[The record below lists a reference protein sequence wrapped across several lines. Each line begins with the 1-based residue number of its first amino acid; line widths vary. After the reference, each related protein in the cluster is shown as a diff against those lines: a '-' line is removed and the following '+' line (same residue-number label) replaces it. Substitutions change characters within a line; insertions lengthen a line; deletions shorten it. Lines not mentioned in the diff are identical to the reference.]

1 MGNNN
6 RDMYGSNQYGNNQY
20 GYRMSDGQ
28 RGYYG
33 FNKFNS
39 FNVQWQN
46 DYESN
51 HRYACSNGQYMTS
64 YKATKNHPRKKDRM
78 FQIGC
83 GGANAAQNCTW
94 SEWMND
100 FNNDFYYNCPDNKV
114 MTGMS
119 SENDPS
125 MDQQGN
131 QNRQGSQGENNQVF
145 NNNNNYRETGWQDRR
160 FKAACCMVHNKHPKN
175 CKLSDWVNRWNEF
188 FTWWTPQGTVVTGVY
203 SEYSPADRD
212 RRWKFVYCE
221 L

>member
-1 MGNNN
+1 MGNNMNNMN
-6 RDMYGSNQYGNNQY
+6 RNWNDNNRYYDNYNNNNRYMYGSNQYGNNQY

-51 HRYACSNGQYMTS
+51 HQYACSNGQYMTS

-94 SEWMND
+94 SEWMN
-100 FNNDFYYNCPDNKV
+100 
-114 MTGMS
+114 
-119 SENDPS
+119 
-125 MDQQGN
+125 
-131 QNRQGSQGENNQVF
+131 
-145 NNNNNYRETGWQDRR
+145 NNNNYRETGWQDRR

-188 FTWWTPQGTVVTGVY
+188 FAWWTPQGTVVTGVY